1 MNYPSIIEYN
11 GKKYMNAKTAADVWG
26 LKSGTVADY
35 CNKGKICGAIKYLE
49 ARWYIPV
56 DAVKPLSN
64 DEIRRFLILTLQLK
78 NKPSLEV
85 DWSTFPC
92 EYSSVELVYR
102 YLVFRDMLENFDIAD
117 KKRIPYEVVLTQKGL
132 GIATSGNNEKIGD
145 FGTTLKEWL
154 PTIISAAQLIAQVA
168 QMVAA

>member
-102 YLVFRDMLENFDIAD
+102 YLVFRDMLENF
-117 KKRIPYEVVLTQKGL
+117 RFSTG
-132 GIATSGNNEKIGD
+132 
-145 FGTTLKEWL
+145 F
-154 PTIISAAQLIAQVA
+154 
-168 QMVAA
+168 